1 MMKTAIKKQVG
12 YDMKRSEQRARMR
25 RYHAKKSRLC
35 YDKGTEKAWME
46 TYDGDKK
53 SLRMVRRQG
62 SIRHQPKTVRQ
73 AYRKPYCS
81 EEDWEF
87 VKDTIEYCVLSECV
101 YQED

>member
-12 YDMKRSEQRARMR
+12 NNMKRSEQRTRMR
-25 RYHAKKSRLC
+25 RYHTKKSRLS
-35 YDKGTEKAWME
+35 YYNATEKAWME

-73 AYRKPYCS
+73 AYRKPICS
-81 EEDWEF
+81 EEDIEF
-87 VKDTIEYCVLSECV
+87 LYDTLEYIGEIL
-101 YQED
+101 

>member
-1 MMKTAIKKQVG
+1 MS
-12 YDMKRSEQRARMR
+12 KRSEQRARMR
-25 RYHAKKSRLC
+25 RYHARKSRLSF
-35 YDKGTEKAWME
+35 DKATEKAWME
-46 TYDGDKK
+46 TYDGDKR

-62 SIRHQPKTVRQ
+62 SLRHQPKNVRER
-73 AYRKPYCS
+73 YKRPYCS

>member
-1 MMKTAIKKQVG
+1 MS
-12 YDMKRSEQRARMR
+12 KRSEKRARARKLNAR
-25 RYHAKKSRLC
+25 RSRLA
-35 YDKGTEKAWME
+35 YHKATEKAWME
-46 TYDGDKK
+46 VYDGDKR

-62 SIRHQPKTVRQ
+62 SIRHRPYKVRKTYNR
-73 AYRKPYCS
+73 PIGS